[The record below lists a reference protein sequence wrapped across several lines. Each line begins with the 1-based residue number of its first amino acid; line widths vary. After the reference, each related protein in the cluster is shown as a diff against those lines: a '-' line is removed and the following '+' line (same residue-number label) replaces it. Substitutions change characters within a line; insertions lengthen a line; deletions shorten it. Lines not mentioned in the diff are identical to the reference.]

1 MPPGDVPEI
10 LRVFFDANVL
20 FSASYQAGH
29 EFLAFWQEPSVACLT
44 SFYAADETRRNCVS
58 DQHRQR
64 LEALLEKTHLVSD
77 AKGAPLPPAIHLPAK
92 DQPILA
98 AALQSCAD
106 YLITGDKGHF
116 SRWMDQPIP
125 TATGTLM
132 ILRPRPFLL
141 LLARRA

>member
-1 MPPGDVPEI
+1 MPEI

-20 FSASYQAGH
+20 FSSTYQPQH
-29 EFLAFWQEPSVACLT
+29 PFLAFWQAPAVACLT

-58 DQHRQR
+58 DEHRQR
-64 LEALLEKTHLVSD
+64 LEALREQTHIVSD
-77 AKGAPLPPAIHLPAK
+77 AAGAPLPPTISLPAK

-98 AALQSCAD
+98 AALQAGAH

-116 SRWMDQPIP
+116 AQWMDQPIP
-125 TATGTLM
+125 TPIGTLT

-141 LLARRA
+141 LLSRRS